1 MALQEAVHEWLIAR
15 CSVLFFGVRALGGT
29 YIKSNNSVIGG
40 DHEAPH

>member
-1 MALQEAVHEWLIAR
+1 MAIILIAR
-15 CSVLFFGVRALGGT
+15 CIYSVLFFGVRALGGA